1 MHNLIYN
8 KKYEK
13 LNEKIP
19 VTRESFAQFGKSFQE
34 DLCQLIL
41 SDRVFADQMIEVLDL
56 KFLELQYLR
65 IFVKKIWIYKEKY
78 KAHPDH
84 KRMMV
89 IVRTELESET
99 DSVKVQIRD
108 FLAKVISHRLDD
120 GSKAYI
126 KDKALDFCRKQ
137 KLKEALMTSVELIND
152 SSFDEVASVI
162 NQALSLGCD
171 MDFGHDYV
179 KDFEER
185 FKPAFRNPVS
195 TGWPV
200 VDNLTKGG
208 LGAGELGMVI
218 APTGAGKSMVL
229 CHLGSAALK
238 EGKNVVHYTLELSD
252 KVVAG
257 RYDSCITKIHLND
270 LHSRKEEIMDLVLDI
285 PGSLTVKEYPT
296 KSASVVTI
304 RNHLEKVTARGTKP
318 DLIIVDY
325 ADLLKAVG
333 DPRIEK
339 RHQLESLY
347 EDLRALAQEF
357 DCPVWTA
364 SQTNRTALNAEVITI
379 ESISEALSKCFV
391 ADFIVSV
398 SRTMQDRDAN
408 TGRLI
413 VNKNRNGPD
422 GMIYDMFMDTSN
434 IQIKVLPHGK
444 SVEDTKVERLKKE
457 KEVLKE
463 KFKKYKNSK

>member
-1 MHNLIYN
+1 M
-8 KKYEK
+8 
-13 LNEKIP
+13 P
-19 VTRESFAQFGKSFQE
+19 RESFAQFGKSFQE

-65 IFVKKIWIYKEKY
+65 AFVKKIWSYKEKY

-89 IVRTELESET
+89 IVRTELDSET
-99 DSVKVQIRD
+99 ESVKVQIRD
-108 FLAKVISHRLDD
+108 FLARVISHKLDD

-185 FKPAFRNPVS
+185 FKVTFRNPVS
-195 TGWPV
+195 TGWSV

-208 LGAGELGMVI
+208 LGSGELGMVI

-270 LHSRKEEIMDLVLDI
+270 LHSRKEEIMDLVLDV

-304 RNHLEKVTARGTKP
+304 RNHLEKVSSRGKKP

-325 ADLLKAVG
+325 ADLLKPIG
-333 DPRIEK
+333 DPRAEK

-347 EDLRALAQEF
+347 EDLRALAQEYN
-357 DCPVWTA
+357 CPVWTA

-444 SVEDTKVERLKKE
+444 SVEDTKEEMLKKE